1 MYRVHIQKKTLR
13 DLRKMPEPIQMKMA
27 NLVEDLRDKGPIR
40 KDWPNF
46 SRLGPDTYHCHL
58 SHHWVACWRWQKSSV
73 TIEVYYA
80 GSREN
85 APY

>member
-1 MYRVHIQKKTLR
+1 MYKVLVSRKVLR
-13 DLRKMPEPIQMKMA
+13 SISKMPVYIQMKLA
-27 NLVEDLRDKGPIR
+27 NLVEDLRDDGPIQ

-46 SRLGPDTYHCHL
+46 SRIGKNEYHCHL
-58 SHHWVACWRWQKSSV
+58 SLKWVACWYWEKE
-73 TIEVYYA
+73 TIEIEVYYA

>member
-1 MYRVHIQKKTLR
+1 MYRIIIKRRVLRRIQSL
-13 DLRKMPEPIQMKMA
+13 PVSIQQRVA
-27 NLVEDLRDKGPIR
+27 NLVEDLRDKGPLRI
-40 KDWPNF
+40 DWPNY
-46 SRLGPDTYHCHL
+46 SKLGLDQYHCHL
-58 SHHWVACWRWQKSSV
+58 SHHWVVCWSCARGSK